1 MFNEAT
7 CLEIL
12 LPSLGNVN
20 YYVAHV
26 DSKYA
31 DLDGNNSLSKL
42 EYKRFDFFFCFF
54 LKETRTSR
62 VW

>member
-7 CLEIL
+7 CREIL
-12 LPSLGNVN
+12 LSSLGNVN
-20 YYVAHV
+20 YYVAYV

-42 EYKRFDFFFCFF
+42 EYKRFDFFFFF
-54 LKETRTSR
+54 FF
-62 VW
+62 